1 MIGLIIFLVGFIAQY
16 VDGALGMGYGASS
29 SSFLIAIGLAP
40 ALVSASVHSAE
51 IFASFASGVSH
62 FKLRNVRREIVL
74 PLLVPGVIGGILGA
88 IFLVQV
94 DPNLVKI
101 PVGLILVALGARILF
116 RFVKEKH
123 TEFSGE
129 AFSKKKLLI
138 LGFIGGTFDAF
149 GGGGWGPICTST
161 LVSRRKQEP
170 RTIIG
175 SVNVAEFFTTVAI
188 VITFGL
194 TLGFANFL
202 WFIAIPLIIGGIIAA
217 PIAAYT
223 CHRIP
228 PKYLGIFVGIFL
240 IILNT
245 RTILRTLGLPIP

>member
-1 MIGLIIFLVGFIAQY
+1 MLGLIIFLVGFIAQY
-16 VDGALGMGYGASS
+16 IDGALGMGYGASS

-51 IFASFASGVSH
+51 IFASLASSVSH
-62 FKLRNVRREIVL
+62 FKLRNVNKDIVL
-74 PLLVPGVIGGILGA
+74 PLLVPGIIGGILGA
-88 IFLVQV
+88 IFLVQI
-94 DPNLVKI
+94 DPDFVKI
-101 PVGLILVALGARILF
+101 LVGFILLALGVRILL
-116 RFVKEKH
+116 RFFIRKQ

-129 AFSKKKLLI
+129 AFSKKKLLV

-161 LVSRRKQEP
+161 LVSRDKQEP

-175 SVNVAEFFTTVAI
+175 SVNIAEFFTTVAI

-194 TLGFANFL
+194 TLGFENFL
-202 WFIAIPLIIGGIIAA
+202 WFIAIPLIAGGIIAA

-228 PKYLGIFVGIFL
+228 PKYLGLSVGIFL

-245 RTILRTLGLPIP
+245 RTILRAIGLPIP